1 MWVGIDAGRQS
12 HHAAAVDKHGQV
24 LWSTRVSNDQDALTD
39 LLGRVGAGDE
49 TIWAVDLIGCETALL
64 RAVLTAAGHQ
74 VIYVPGRTVKT
85 MSGAFAGE
93 AKTDARDAVVIA
105 NTARMR
111 RDLVVATP
119 PTELVARLALLVAHR
134 ADLVEEWVRGVN
146 RLRRLML
153 GISPA
158 LEQALTFTSAATL
171 TLLAQYQTPEQI
183 RTAGRDTLIAHLRRH
198 RALHTAKMADLALA
212 AAARQ
217 TIALPAED
225 TAAALV
231 AELAASLLQLRRRI
245 KDTDKAIEAAVGTHP
260 QAAVMRS
267 LPGMGPLV
275 AAEFTVAVGDL
286 STFPSADHLAA
297 YAGLAPVPRDSGK
310 RVGNLHRPQ
319 RYNRR
324 LRHVFYMSALT
335 TLKTDGPNRTYYQRK
350 RAEGRKHQ
358 QALIALARRRVD
370 GEPRAGQPCPAEES
384 YRPLDRPLRLV
395 R

>member
-1 MWVGIDAGRQS
+1 VGIDAGRQS
-12 HHAAAVDKHGQV
+12 HHAAAVDEHGQV
-24 LWSTRVSNDQDALTD
+24 LWSVRISNDQDTLTE
-39 LLGRVGAGDE
+39 LFGRIDAGDE
-49 TIWAVDLIGCETALL
+49 VSWAVDLIGCETALL
-64 RAVLTAAGHQ
+64 RAVLMAAGHQ

-85 MSGAFAGE
+85 MTGAFAGE

-111 RDLVVATP
+111 RDLAVVTP

-153 GISPA
+153 AISPA

-171 TLLAQYQTPEQI
+171 ILLSQYQTPEQI
-183 RTAGRDTLIAHLRRH
+183 RAAGRDALIAHLRRN
-198 RALHTAKMADLALA
+198 RALHTAKVADAALTA
-212 AAARQ
+212 ATRQ
-217 TIALPAED
+217 TIALPAQD
-225 TAAALV
+225 TAAALT
-231 AELAASLLQLRRRI
+231 AELASHLLQLRGRI
-245 KDTDKAIEAAVGTHP
+245 KATDKAIEAAVGTHP
-260 QAAVMRS
+260 QAAIMRS

-286 STFPSADHLAA
+286 STFPSPDHLAA

-335 TLKTDGPNRTYYQRK
+335 TLKSDGPNRAYYQRK

-370 GEPRAGQPCPAEES
+370 VLWALLRDNRPFQTEPPVPRPA
-384 YRPLDRPLRLV
+384 
-395 R
+395 